1 MASKA
6 VAGAM
11 MTVEE
16 YLALGEDP
24 PMTRLELSEGRLI
37 VSPSSN
43 YIHNAVRDELREMPA
58 GFAQTN
64 AFGVVTSETDVRLGE
79 ATVRRPD
86 VCFFAKERL
95 RGSDPEALPLP
106 APDLVFEILSPHDRR
121 RDLEL
126 KVRQYLA
133 AGVQA
138 VWLLD
143 PRRGSAAHY
152 STDHEPEQ
160 RATLEEP
167 DLLPG
172 WVVTLD
178 DLFAAARRGWD

>member
-6 VAGAM
+6 IAGAV

-37 VSPSSN
+37 VAPSSN
-43 YIHNAVRDELREMPA
+43 YLHNAVRDELRKLVANFVQEHA
-58 GFAQTN
+58 L
-64 AFGVVTSETDVRLGE
+64 GVVTSETDVRLGE

-86 VCFFAKERL
+86 VCLFVRGRL
-95 RGSDPEALPLP
+95 RGHDPEALPLP
-106 APDLVFEILSPHDRR
+106 APDVVFEILSPHDRK

-143 PRRGSAAHY
+143 PRHGSATRH
-152 STDHEPEQ
+152 SRDHEPEQ
-160 RATLEEP
+160 RSEISEP
-167 DLLPG
+167 ELLPG
-172 WVVTLD
+172 LHLELD
-178 DLFAAARRGWD
+178 GIFSAARRGWD

>member
-6 VAGAM
+6 IAGAE
-11 MTVEE
+11 MTLEE

-37 VSPSSN
+37 VAPSSN
-43 YIHNAVRDELREMPA
+43 AVHNLVRADLEQRLRDWVRLHRA
-58 GFAQTN
+58 GI
-64 AFGVVTSETDVRLGE
+64 VISETDVRLGE

-86 VCFFAKERL
+86 VCFFGKGRL
-95 RGSDPEALPLP
+95 QGRDPEALPLP

-143 PRRGSAAHY
+143 PRRVAATRH
-152 STDHEPEQ
+152 SPDHEPEQ
-160 RATLEEP
+160 RSAIAEP
-167 DLLPG
+167 NLLPG
-172 WVVTLD
+172 LH
-178 DLFAAARRGWD
+178 LELEAIFSAARRGWD